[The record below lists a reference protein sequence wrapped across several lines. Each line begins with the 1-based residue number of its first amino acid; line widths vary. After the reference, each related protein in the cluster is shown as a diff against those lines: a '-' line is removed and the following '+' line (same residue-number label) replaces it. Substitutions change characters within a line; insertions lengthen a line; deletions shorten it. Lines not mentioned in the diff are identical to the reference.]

1 MDFACLLQAGPFEI
15 VSLSG
20 CVSARCIPPRG
31 TPEDLGYPLFYCAK
45 QGISFMIKVKMGV
58 YRPLKKNRTLDAR
71 EINALLEISKAIA
84 SGLYLED
91 VLRLIVTVTAKV
103 MDSKICSLWILDEKE
118 QKLKLKATQSI
129 SEEYLKERSL
139 GLGEGVVGHVAL
151 HNRPMAILDVLREP
165 LYKEKELAKKEGLV
179 SMLSVPM
186 CIKERVIGVIN
197 CYTSYAHPFS
207 KSEEEMLTTVA
218 NQAAICIENSGLMET
233 LDIDDILRLVLEGVT
248 KNIGFD
254 RARLYL
260 VNEMK
265 NLLECKMAVGID
277 EEKIRGIT
285 LPLNPADSIVAR
297 SIFEKQ
303 PFIIPDA
310 SKDPRVNPALKGK
323 FNLHSLVVIPLLA
336 KEKALGAIAADHIEA
351 GRNITRETLE
361 SVMAF
366 AQQAGL
372 AIHNAFMYQELK
384 AFSRQMEEKI
394 QRTTADLRKTEAQL
408 TRSEK
413 LAALGQLAAGIAHEI
428 RNPLTSIN
436 ILIHSL
442 TENLPS
448 ENSHREDFKVIEEE
462 IHRINEIVDQFL
474 RFAKPTPPL
483 LEKAEVIPIFEEI
496 LQLLKP
502 QIEGGGIS
510 IRKDFQPLPP
520 TTIDKDQ
527 MKQVILNLLMNA
539 IQAMPEGGRLG
550 LSGRISEDDQWV
562 KLSIQDSGIGIP
574 PEDMNKLFDPFF
586 STKEGGIGLGLS
598 IAHRIIDQHQ
608 GKIDVESH
616 PGKGTLLTLWLPV
629 S

>member
-1 MDFACLLQAGPFEI
+1 MIEKIRRMVL
-15 VSLSG
+15 
-20 CVSARCIPPRG
+20 
-31 TPEDLGYPLFYCAK
+31 
-45 QGISFMIKVKMGV
+45 IKVG
-58 YRPLKKNRTLDAR
+58 KNTKSK

-84 SGLYLED
+84 SDLYLED
-91 VLRLIVTVTAKV
+91 VLRLIVTVTANL
-103 MDSKICSLWILDEKE
+103 MDSKICSLWILDEKD

-139 GLGEGVVGHVAL
+139 AMGEGVVGHVAL
-151 HNRPMAILDVLREP
+151 RNQPMAILNVIKEP

-186 CIKERVIGVIN
+186 CIKDRVIGVIN
-197 CYTSYAHPFS
+197 CYTSYPHPFS

-233 LDIDDILRLVLEGVT
+233 LDVDEILRLVLEGLT

-260 VNEMK
+260 VNEK
-265 NLLECKMAVGID
+265 RNVLECKMAVGID
-277 EEKIRGIT
+277 EERIRGIT
-285 LPLNPADSIVAR
+285 LRLNPEDSIVAR

-310 SKDPRVNPALKGK
+310 SKDPRVNPIIKEK
-323 FNLHSLVVIPLLA
+323 FNLHSLVAIPLLV
-336 KEKALGAIAADHIEA
+336 KEKALGAIAADFIDPNK
-351 GRNITRETLE
+351 NITKEALE

-384 AFSRQMEEKI
+384 TFSQQMEEKI
-394 QRTTADLRKTEAQL
+394 QKTTADLKKTEAQL
-408 TRSEK
+408 IRSEK

-436 ILIHSL
+436 ILIHSM

-448 ENSHREDFKVIEEE
+448 GDSHKEDLKVIEEE
-462 IHRINEIVDQFL
+462 IHRMNEILDQFL
-474 RFAKPTPPL
+474 RFAKPATPL
-483 LEKAEVIPIFEEI
+483 LEKADVSSIFEET
-496 LQLLKP
+496 LQLLRPHIEK
-502 QIEGGGIS
+502 QIIVVKKE
-510 IRKDFQPLPP
+510 FQSLP
-520 TTIDKDQ
+520 IILMDREQ
-527 MKQVILNLLMNA
+527 MKQVFLNLLLNA
-539 IQAMPEGGRLG
+539 IQAMPGGGHLTLR
-550 LSGRISEDDQWV
+550 GRNSEDGQWIHI
-562 KLSIQDSGIGIP
+562 SIQDSGIGISS
-574 PEDMNKLFDPFF
+574 ENINKLFDPFF

-598 IAHRIIDQHQ
+598 ITHRIIDQHH
-608 GKIDVESH
+608 GKIEVESA
-616 PGKGTLLTLWLPV
+616 PGKGTLFTIWLPI